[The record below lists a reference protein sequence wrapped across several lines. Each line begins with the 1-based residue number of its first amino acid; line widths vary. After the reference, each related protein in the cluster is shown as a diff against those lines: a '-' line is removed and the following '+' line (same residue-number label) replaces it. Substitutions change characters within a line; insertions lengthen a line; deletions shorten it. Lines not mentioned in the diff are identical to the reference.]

1 MYRIN
6 MKPLF
11 NIILLIAVLVLT
23 GCSASNLDFSL
34 NPPRLDETASKNI
47 LLEKKVK
54 TAIIATTIGVDSF
67 IDYRPQKRA
76 DDNKKWLGFIPGVFW
91 LEMDSDIPEFYT
103 PFSSFESERLTLSSA
118 RAVYN
123 YLKETG
129 HYKKVIYLPID
140 PYHKVDYRLE
150 GVLHR
155 TLVKETSYYYG
166 SSIYVWITRIVGL
179 PYVSYQV
186 ILDMELRLRS
196 LKNNDII
203 WKHRFS
209 GSLEDKYKNVYALA
223 KGEKGKHPIAYLF
236 SKILKENLDR
246 IEPDLLE
253 AIRKHEGCSQ

>member
-1 MYRIN
+1 
-6 MKPLF
+6 MKRLLHLT
-11 NIILLIAVLVLT
+11 LLIALLVLT

-34 NPPRLDETASKNI
+34 NPPATEDEAIVSANETLERQPVRASI
-47 LLEKKVK
+47 P
-54 TAIIATTIGVDSF
+54 ISIGVDSF

-76 DDNKKWLGFIPGVFW
+76 EDSKKWMGFIPGVFW

-123 YLKETG
+123 YLKESG
-129 HYKKVIYLPID
+129 HYDKVTYLPID
-140 PYHKVDYRLE
+140 PYDKVDYRLE
-150 GVLHR
+150 GILYR
-155 TLVKETSYYYG
+155 TLVKETGYYYG
-166 SSIYVWITRIVGL
+166 SSIYAWITRIIGL

-186 ILDMELRLRS
+186 MLDMELRLRS
-196 LKNNDII
+196 LKDNNII

-236 SKILKENLDR
+236 SKILKENMDK
-246 IEPDLLE
+246 IEPDLLK
-253 AIRKHEGCSQ
+253 AICKNEGLSQ